1 MNTGQIFEAQIQ
13 KSVPKYAKLYRLP
26 NAAQSFAH
34 SSATRFSN
42 KNPFDYILWD
52 SKSHILY
59 AFELKSVKG
68 KSITFER
75 SADKT
80 KEIHLH
86 QIDGL
91 NEWDKFDGIVCGFL
105 IEFRELEKTIFLD
118 IKEFN
123 RISAEIPKQ
132 SFSFADLETYKIK
145 YTIIPQKKARTRYT
159 YDIDGFLSNMKI

>member
-75 SADKT
+75 SADKV
-80 KEIHLH
+80 KEIKLPKPLGK
-86 QIDGL
+86 IFWND
-91 NEWDKFDGIVCGFL
+91 L
-105 IEFRELEKTIFLD
+105 I
-118 IKEFN
+118 
-123 RISAEIPKQ
+123 
-132 SFSFADLETYKIK
+132 
-145 YTIIPQKKARTRYT
+145 
-159 YDIDGFLSNMKI
+159 